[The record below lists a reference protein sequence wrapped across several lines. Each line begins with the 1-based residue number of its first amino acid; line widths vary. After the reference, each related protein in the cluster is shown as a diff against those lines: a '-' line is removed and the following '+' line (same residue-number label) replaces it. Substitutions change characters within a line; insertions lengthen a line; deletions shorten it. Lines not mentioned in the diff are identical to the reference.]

1 MVYITNYL
9 NALITLT
16 TEMAPYLLFGFLISG
31 LLKVALPPGM
41 LTRYMGKS
49 NLQSV
54 TNASLLGIPLPLCSC
69 GVLPAGISLY
79 KNGASKGAS
88 VSFLISTP
96 QTGIDSLLVT
106 YSMLGLPF
114 ALIRPVAA
122 MFSGVLGGL
131 LTNRAEKSKPKVN
144 PTPLSEP
151 AAKQK
156 FSVKALLQYS
166 FVEMVNDLAKWLVIG
181 LLLAA
186 LITVLIPDD
195 FFKEYALSGFA
206 GMLLILAVSIP
217 LYVCA
222 TASVPIAAVLLLK
235 GLSPGAML
243 VFLMAGPAT
252 NAATMTV
259 IGQSLGR
266 KTLAIYV
273 GTLVF
278 GALLF
283 GLIIDYALPASWFN
297 VILSHSATHEHE
309 ILPNWLSVGSAIIM
323 TLLIA
328 YSYLTKWLPRFK
340 NTKKTMNTP
349 QTNFIK
355 FSVEGMTCN
364 HCKASVENALNKQ
377 EQVVS
382 ATADIQNNTVTVY
395 GNQLDIKE
403 IEKTITQLNYIFK
416 GEIK

>member
-1 MVYITNYL
+1 
-9 NALITLT
+9 
-16 TEMAPYLLFGFLISG
+16 
-31 LLKVALPPGM
+31 
-41 LTRYMGKS
+41 
-49 NLQSV
+49 
-54 TNASLLGIPLPLCSC
+54 
-69 GVLPAGISLY
+69 
-79 KNGASKGAS
+79 
-88 VSFLISTP
+88 
-96 QTGIDSLLVT
+96 
-106 YSMLGLPF
+106 
-114 ALIRPVAA
+114 
-122 MFSGVLGGL
+122 
-131 LTNRAEKSKPKVN
+131 
-144 PTPLSEP
+144 
-151 AAKQK
+151 
-156 FSVKALLQYS
+156 
-166 FVEMVNDLAKWLVIG
+166 MVNDIAKWLVIG

-195 FFKEYALSGFA
+195 FFKEYALSGFS

-266 KTLAIYV
+266 KTLAIYI

-297 VILSHSATHEHE
+297 VILYHSATHEHE

-328 YSYLTKWLPRFK
+328 YSYLKKWLPNIK

-403 IEKTITQLNYIFK
+403 IEKTITQLNYTFK